1 MEFITFLKI
10 YMKIE
15 YWLMHC
21 IDLLI
26 LQKAKFLTGS
36 PSFIKGSEIS
46 PICTCE
52 EYQTGLANRKYT
64 IHRNVECTKCT
75 NLHLTSFC
83 RRWQKSHCGSF
94 LVCSQ
99 ALSVTAAL
107 CNYDNSVLQEGFCHA
122 SSQRPH
128 RRKASDSGYIL
139 YTFVVENVLCM
150 SGIPTHCA
158 VI

>member
-1 MEFITFLKI
+1 
-10 YMKIE
+10 
-15 YWLMHC
+15 MHC